1 MYKKKTKRDISSFQE
16 TQRAKDYVDLSFTV
30 VLVEPEHSGNI
41 GSVAR
46 VMENF
51 NFEKLV
57 IFNPYESVDKIRS
70 YETQGFAMH
79 GKELLINSEIIEL
92 DNPEDHLKEF
102 ESFLKRYDYIIA
114 TTARGKSYSNIRR
127 LAIFPEDLELPI
139 SANPFKI
146 AILFGKESRGLTN
159 EEIGLAD
166 ILLRIPTSNK
176 YSALNLSH
184 ACGIILYELFKKI
197 NTLNIG
203 RGKHPVLI
211 ATRDDRLILLNII
224 KEIMDKLKI
233 RTYKEDNMFYAFRNI
248 FGRSLMSKKE
258 LSLILGLFSKVN
270 MLLDNVKQYENLDET
285 PKI

>member
-1 MYKKKTKRDISSFQE
+1 MNKRKAKREIVSFQE
-16 TQRAKDYVDLSFTV
+16 THRGKDYANLSFRV
-30 VLVEPEHSGNI
+30 VLVQPEHSGNI
-41 GSVAR
+41 GSIAR

-51 NFEKLV
+51 NFDKLV
-57 IFNPYESVDKIRS
+57 IFNPIESIDKILS

-79 GKELLINSEIIEL
+79 GKNILLNSEIIEL
-92 DNPEDHLKEF
+92 DNQKEHLKEF
-102 ESFLKRYDYIIA
+102 EIFLKKFDYVIA

-139 SANPFKI
+139 SVNPLKI

-184 ACGIILYELFKKI
+184 ACGIILYEIFKI
-197 NTLNIG
+197 ISVINIG
-203 RGKHPVLI
+203 RGEHPVLI
-211 ATRDDRLILLNII
+211 SSRDDRLFLLNII
-224 KEIMDKLKI
+224 KDIINKLKI
-233 RTYKEDNMFYAFRNI
+233 RTYKEENVFFAFRNI
-248 FGRSLMSKKE
+248 LGRSMISKKE

-270 MLLDNVKQYENLDET
+270 ILLDNVKPYENSD
-285 PKI
+285 